1 MVLTRPW
8 SEKRTKDMLQIVSAT
23 RASVDGVL
31 RTPLGLSLHRMKD
44 DPRVDADITVDNKEG
59 LSFVYNRMITEAAR
73 ERILVFMH
81 DDIWIDDF
89 HFVEHIEEGLKHF
102 DVIGLAGNRD
112 PYPLAPSWAFKNE
125 KFEWDDRSKLSGAV
139 AHGEAPFGPISWFGP
154 SRQPVKLLDGLLL
167 AARCSTLLDAGVRF
181 DERFTF
187 HFYDLDFC
195 KIACTAGLRLGTWPV
210 AVTHASAGAF
220 GGASW
225 QDAWQKYQAKHSGSS
240 R

>member
-1 MVLTRPW
+1 
-8 SEKRTKDMLQIVSAT
+8 MLQIVSAT